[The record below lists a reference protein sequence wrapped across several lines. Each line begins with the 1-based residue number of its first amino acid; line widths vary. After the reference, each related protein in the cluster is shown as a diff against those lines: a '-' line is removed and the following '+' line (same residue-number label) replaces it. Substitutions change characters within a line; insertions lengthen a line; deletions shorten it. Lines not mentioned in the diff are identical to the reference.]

1 MLHYCQGFLF
11 KPNTFMI
18 KMTVKSVTFPNRFY
32 IAQKTSMSMT
42 TVAEHQL
49 SPQALSLIPLF
60 YIGWSDSVLSP
71 SEMALIH
78 RKIEDLTFLD
88 AREKAYL
95 IRYTNPQNPPSP
107 EVFRSWL
114 DSLRAAAGQLPP
126 DQKNSLAQLG
136 IDIAR
141 ASRGAEL
148 KPLDEPALL
157 KALSE
162 LEQEL
167 GVDTEEDLQ
176 AMLKQ
181 LEAPQ
186 LSFQPKLASFD
197 AKAMQAILDGQR
209 AATINAV
216 RHLLKDPFFQ
226 TGILRDKTAHRASIL
241 DMTTELAKQGYGALA
256 YPPAYGGKGDMG
268 EYIAIFQ
275 TLATHDLSLTVKF
288 GVQFGLFGGAVYHLG
303 TDKHHRKYLEP
314 TGAAALLGCF
324 AMTET
329 GHGSNVKDLETTAT
343 YDHATRSI
351 VVHTPH
357 YGAGKEYIGN
367 ALHGSMAAVFAQLV
381 VDGVSHGIHCVLVPY
396 RDPAGDLLPGIEVK
410 DCGYKLGLNG
420 VDNGRL
426 WFNQVRVPV
435 DNLLN
440 RYGDIDAQGQYNSP
454 IENPNKR
461 FFTMLGAL
469 VGGRICVGLGGLS
482 ATKTA
487 LTIAIRYAL
496 KRRQFAPKDGE
507 PETLLMD
514 YPTHQH
520 RLIPLLVKTYVYH
533 FALNRL
539 GETYAKAQPDDMREI
554 ETQAAGL
561 KAMATWHA
569 THSIQECR
577 EACGGKGYLA
587 ENHFADLKAD
597 SDIFTT
603 FEGDN
608 TVLLQL
614 VAKGLLTEF
623 KQSFHDDGFLAVMR
637 YLGGRIGQTLTTYNA
652 YFTGNT
658 DMEHLMSAEFHAD
671 ALRYRQERILIA
683 LSDRMRKYLGK
694 RLGPYEAFLKCQVH
708 MVNLAKA
715 YVENLAYTE
724 LTTALKTMNASPEKA
739 MLEKIATYFALH
751 TISEDKGWFLESAY
765 MDGNKSKAIRRALG
779 KLTQELRPEVEELV
793 AAFGISD
800 ASLDAEILR

>member
-1 MLHYCQGFLF
+1 
-11 KPNTFMI
+11 
-18 KMTVKSVTFPNRFY
+18 
-32 IAQKTSMSMT
+32 MT
-42 TVAEHQL
+42 TVTEHQL

-71 SEMALIH
+71 SEMKLIH
-78 RKIEDLTFLD
+78 RKIESMSFLNPE
-88 AREKAYL
+88 EKAYL

-107 EVFRSWL
+107 EVFRFWL
-114 DSLRAAAGQLPP
+114 DSLRTAAMNMPT
-126 DQKNSLAQLG
+126 DQKQSLAQLAL
-136 IDIAR
+136 DIAR
-141 ASRGAEL
+141 ASQSGQLNPA
-148 KPLDEPALL
+148 DEPALG
-157 KALSE
+157 KALTE

-167 GVDTEEDLQ
+167 GIDTEEDLL

-181 LEAPQ
+181 LDAPH
-186 LSFQPKLASFD
+186 LSSQPKLASFE
-197 AKAMQAILDGQR
+197 AKAMQAILDGPR
-209 AATINAV
+209 AATVNAV
-216 RHLLKDPFFQ
+216 RQLLKDPFFQ
-226 TGILRDKTAHRASIL
+226 AGILRDKEEHRSRIL
-241 DMTTELAKQGYGALA
+241 EMTTELAKQGYGSLA
-256 YPPAYGGKGDMG
+256 YPNEYGGKGDMG

-275 TLATHDLSLTVKF
+275 TLATHNLSLTVKF

-303 TDKHHRKYLEP
+303 TEKHHRKYLEP
-314 TGAAALLGCF
+314 TGTTDLLGCF

-351 VVHTPH
+351 VVNSPH
-357 YGAGKEYIGN
+357 FGAGKEYIGN
-367 ALHGSMAAVFAQLV
+367 ALHGSMAAVFAQLI

-396 RDPAGDLLPGIEVK
+396 RDSTGDLLPGIEVK

-440 RYGDIDAQGQYNSP
+440 RYGDIDVQGKYISP

-469 VGGRICVGLGGLS
+469 VGGRICVGLGGLG

-507 PETLLMD
+507 METLLMD
-514 YPTHQH
+514 YPTHQQ

-539 GETYAKAQPDDMREI
+539 GETYAKAKADDMREI

-561 KAMATWHA
+561 KAMATWHT
-569 THSIQECR
+569 THAIQECR

-587 ENHFADLKAD
+587 ENNFADLKAD

-637 YLGGRIGQTLTTYNA
+637 YLGGRIGQTLTTYNS

-671 ALRYRQERILIA
+671 ALRYRQERTLIA

-724 LTTALKTMNASPEKA
+724 MTTAIKSLPASQERA
-739 MLEKIATYFALH
+739 MLEKMAAYYALN
-751 TISEDKGWFLESAY
+751 TISDDKGWYLESGY
-765 MDGNKSKAIRRALG
+765 MSGDKSKAIRRAQG
-779 KLTQELRPEVEELV
+779 KMTQELRPEVEELV

-800 ASLDAEILR
+800 ASLDAEILNWARP